1 MLGGWVW
8 KAGPNLEAIAVAS
21 EAALAASDRLRR
33 TRWCREENWL
43 CRLRLKALT
52 PNIPRPTKSS
62 GTKASKRTRRET
74 NDNHTTFIQPKRKA
88 EFGFIFIS
96 ILFGFFVWWQLQM
109 SALFNHYVANL
120 WGSPIS
126 FRRYHYGWDALS
138 FWLYR
143 ENRTEEKGEKKK
155 HLKKSQS
162 DHNFYGL
169 TGY

>member
-1 MLGGWVW
+1 MILTGFY
-8 KAGPNLEAIAVAS
+8 KAVIG
-21 EAALAASDRLRR
+21 
-33 TRWCREENWL
+33 
-43 CRLRLKALT
+43 
-52 PNIPRPTKSS
+52 S
-62 GTKASKRTRRET
+62 GSVSLKRTLKSKIKRMRIRIT
-74 NDNHTTFIQPKRKA
+74 ALDFSFSFWSTFYHLSPIRSILFNFVLDFKVTLDKLARA
-88 EFGFIFIS
+88 SFIFIS

-169 TGY
+169 FSRENTIPTRKVSFSYWS